1 FEALIDSD
9 NAHVSTI
16 GLPFEVA
23 DVMNIIPL
31 DGHPVVIEGNEP
43 FKILPDLVI
52 GDLLAV
58 KGRHAHLSIR
68 CKQLFSTVHYP
79 RCLRERRVLIS
90 NNADVFAQVAYLL
103 QRQGVDSLFSF
114 GADVRTLSSSI
125 CKRGE
130 DEQKRK
136 NILMVNHD

>member
-1 FEALIDSD
+1 
-9 NAHVSTI
+9 
-16 GLPFEVA
+16 
-23 DVMNIIPL
+23 MNIIPL

-52 GDLLAV
+52 GYLLAV

-125 CKRGE
+125 CTCTADVRSCVTIMRLNYDSLGFFIGIM
-130 DEQKRK
+130 R
-136 NILMVNHD
+136 LLFRLFFF